1 MIKAIGTAARAEM
14 EREFERRIYL
24 DLHVK
29 VKAEWRD
36 NERLLDDIE
45 IQNRQVE

>member
-1 MIKAIGTAARAEM
+1 M
-14 EREFERRIYL
+14 EHQLERRIYL

-45 IQNRQVE
+45 VQNRQTE